1 MPIKYIPYKVEPLR
15 GQAVLPFLRY
25 HRQESAK
32 DFQLKG
38 MPYFET
44 DLIENV
50 GKKSSDNL
58 LIHGDCL
65 NACAYLKEQ
74 GITVDLVYI
83 DPPFASGANYAKK
96 IYIRQNPIR
105 QNPV

>member
-25 HRQESAK
+25 HRQYSAK
-32 DFQLKG
+32 DFQLQG
-38 MPYFET
+38 MPYFEVELT
-44 DLIENV
+44 EKVNQK
-50 GKKSSDNL
+50 GKEPSDNL

-74 GITVDLVYI
+74 GITVDLVYT
-83 DPPFASGANYAKK
+83 PEQRTPGF
-96 IYIRQNPIR
+96 
-105 QNPV
+105 